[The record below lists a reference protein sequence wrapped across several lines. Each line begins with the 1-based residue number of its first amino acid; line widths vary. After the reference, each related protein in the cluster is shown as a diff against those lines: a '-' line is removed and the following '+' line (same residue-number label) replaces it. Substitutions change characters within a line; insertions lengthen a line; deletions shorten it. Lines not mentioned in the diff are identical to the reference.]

1 MRVGRHIVTQL
12 ACTRAMLRHALLIGF
27 QFHATKS
34 SGLVSAHAAFCS
46 GYCGMNRSDN
56 DRAPVPETGEN
67 DRLIDRLFRSE
78 APRLARLFRRSIRNQ
93 DEVHDLVQ
101 DTFVNFVEAR
111 PRSKVRTPAAYLR
124 TIARSLLWE
133 RTRRPRAHDR
143 ANHVPVDEAH
153 ELWVDPEQEWMME
166 ASDFMRR
173 YEEALS
179 ELPSRTREVFRLH
192 RQEELTYQEIAEKLG
207 ITVDGVKYHMKKAL
221 LYLDHRVNANG

>member
-1 MRVGRHIVTQL
+1 
-12 ACTRAMLRHALLIGF
+12 
-27 QFHATKS
+27 
-34 SGLVSAHAAFCS
+34 
-46 GYCGMNRSDN
+46 MNRSED
-56 DRAPVPETGEN
+56 DHARVPESAEN

-78 APRLARLFRRSIRNQ
+78 APRLARFIRRSIRNQ

-111 PRSKVRTPAAYLR
+111 PNARTPAAYLR
-124 TIARSLLWE
+124 AIARSLLWE
-133 RTRRPRAHDR
+133 RTKRPRAYDR
-143 ANHVPVDEAH
+143 ANHVPVDEAY
-153 ELWVDPEQEWMME
+153 ELCVDPEQEWMME

-192 RQEELTYQEIAEKLG
+192 RQEELTYQEIAGKLG

-221 LYLDHRVNANG
+221 LYLDHRVNTNG

>member
-1 MRVGRHIVTQL
+1 
-12 ACTRAMLRHALLIGF
+12 
-27 QFHATKS
+27 
-34 SGLVSAHAAFCS
+34 
-46 GYCGMNRSDN
+46 MNRSD
-56 DRAPVPETGEN
+56 DDHAQVPDAAEN

-78 APRLARLFRRSIRNQ
+78 APRLARFIRRSIRNQ

-111 PRSKVRTPAAYLR
+111 PKSKLRTPAAYLR
-124 TIARSLLWE
+124 TIARGILWE
-133 RTRRPRAHDR
+133 RTNRPRAHDR
-143 ANHVPVDEAH
+143 ANHVSVDEAY
-153 ELWVDPEQEWMME
+153 EICVDPEQEWMME

-207 ITVDGVKYHMKKAL
+207 ISVDGVKYHMKKAL